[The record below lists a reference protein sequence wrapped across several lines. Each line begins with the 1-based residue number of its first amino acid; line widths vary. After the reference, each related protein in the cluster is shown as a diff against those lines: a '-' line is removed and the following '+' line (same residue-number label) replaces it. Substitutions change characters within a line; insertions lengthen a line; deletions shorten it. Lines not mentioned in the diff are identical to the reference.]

1 MCANDSLR
9 KAAVP
14 RAVLSRLGALCLG
27 SEGERVGKDVCAG
40 QGEEEA
46 AQEVHATKRSC
57 NTNADKRTS
66 DMHVGLPEY

>member
-1 MCANDSLR
+1 MSDLKLCANDSLQ

-14 RAVLSRLGALCLG
+14 SAVLSRLGALCLG

-46 AQEVHATKRSC
+46 AQEVHTTEKLQNKR
-57 NTNADKRTS
+57 
-66 DMHVGLPEY
+66 